1 MTTPPE
7 TTPFHFEAA
16 GDAAVLLVH
25 GFTGTP
31 YEMRGLG
38 QALHAAGLTVRGI
51 RLPGHAAPE
60 EMITAS
66 RDDWRRAVRAAYEE
80 LRAKYRRVA
89 VGGLSTGAL
98 LALDLAA
105 APGTTPD
112 AVVALAAPMFLYGWK
127 PRLLLPLLARTPL
140 RARMKWIKESPGNI
154 RDPAAQARHPS
165 LRWSHIGAVDELR
178 VLVAEVRRKL
188 PRITAPLL
196 VMHARGD
203 TTALVA
209 SADIVFAGVSSASKE
224 KIILTE
230 SYHIITVDLERAR
243 VEHDVV
249 RFLSRWLAAGEALPE
264 R

>member
-1 MTTPPE
+1 MTTTPD
-7 TTPFHFEAA
+7 TTPFHFDAP

-31 YEMRGLG
+31 YEMRGVG
-38 QALHAAGLTVRGI
+38 QALQAAGMTVRGI

-60 EMITAS
+60 DMITAS
-66 RDDWRRAVRAAYEE
+66 REDWRRAVREAYDE
-80 LRAKYRRVA
+80 LRAQYRRVA

-105 APGTTPD
+105 TPGAAPD

-127 PRLLLPLLARTPL
+127 PRFLLPLLARTPL
-140 RARMKWIKESPGNI
+140 RSRMKWVKESPGNI
-154 RDPAAQARHPS
+154 RDKIAQARHPS
-165 LRWSHIGAVDELR
+165 LRWSHIGALDELR
-178 VLVAEVRRKL
+178 VFVGEVRRKL

-209 SADIVFAGVSSASKE
+209 SADIVFAGVRSASKE

-230 SYHIITVDLERAR
+230 SYHIITVDLERER

-249 RFLSRWLAAGEALPE
+249 RFLSRWLLAGETFTG

>member
-1 MTTPPE
+1 MTTPD
-7 TTPFHFEAA
+7 TTPFLFEAP

-31 YEMRGLG
+31 YEMRALG
-38 QALHAAGLTVRGI
+38 AALHAAGLTVRGI

-66 RDDWRRAVRAAYEE
+66 REDWRRAVRAAYDD
-80 LRAKYRRVA
+80 LRARYRRVA

-105 APGTTPD
+105 TPGTAPD

-127 PRLLLPLLARTPL
+127 PRFLLPLLARTPL
-140 RARMKWIKESPGNI
+140 RSRMKWVKESPGNI
-154 RDPAAQARHPS
+154 RDRGAQARHPS
-165 LRWSHIGAVDELR
+165 IRWTHIGAVDELR
-178 VLVAEVRRKL
+178 ILVAEVRRKL
-188 PRITAPLL
+188 KRVTAPLL

-209 SADIVFAGVSSASKE
+209 SADIVYAGVRSANKE

-230 SYHIITVDLERAR
+230 SYHIITVDLERER
-243 VEHDVV
+243 VEREVV
-249 RFLSRWLAAGEALPE
+249 RFLSRWLLAEEAFTG

>member
-1 MTTPPE
+1 MTTTPD
-7 TTPFHFEAA
+7 TTPFHFEAP

-38 QALHAAGLTVRGI
+38 AALHAAGLTVKGI

-60 EMITAS
+60 AMITAT
-66 RDDWRRAVRAAYEE
+66 REDWRRAVREAYFD
-80 LRAKYRRVA
+80 LRAQFRRVA

-98 LALDLAA
+98 LSLDLAA
-105 APGTTPD
+105 SADQAPD

-127 PRLLLPLLARTPL
+127 PRLLLPVLARTPL
-140 RARMKWIKESPGNI
+140 RTRMKWVKESPGNI
-154 RDPAAQARHPS
+154 RDTAAQARHPS
-165 LRWSHIGAVDELR
+165 IRWSHIGAIDELR
-178 VLVAEVRRKL
+178 RYIGEVRARL
-188 PRITAPLL
+188 PKVTAPLL
-196 VMHARGD
+196 VMHAQAD

-209 SADIVFAGVSSASKE
+209 SADIVYAGVASVSKE

-230 SYHIITVDLERAR
+230 SYHIITVDLERER

-249 RFLSRWLAAGEALPE
+249 RFLSRWLLTGDTLS
-264 R
+264 RR

>member
-1 MTTPPE
+1 MTTPD
-7 TTPFHFEAA
+7 TTPFLFEAP

-31 YEMRGLG
+31 YEMRALG
-38 QALHAAGLTVRGI
+38 TALHAAGITVRGI

-60 EMITAS
+60 AMITAT
-66 RDDWRRAVRAAYEE
+66 REDWRRAVREAYDD
-80 LRAKYRRVA
+80 LRARYRRVA

-105 APGTTPD
+105 APGAAPD

-127 PRLLLPLLARTPL
+127 VRFLLPLLARTPL
-140 RARMKWIKESPGNI
+140 RSRMRWVKESPGNI
-154 RDPAAQARHPS
+154 RDRIAQARHPS
-165 LRWSHIGAVDELR
+165 IRWSHIGAVEELR
-178 VLVAEVRRKL
+178 LLIAEVRRKL

-209 SADIVFAGVSSASKE
+209 SADIVFAGVGSASKE

-230 SYHIITVDLERAR
+230 SYHIITVDLERERVAR
-243 VEHDVV
+243 DVV
-249 RFLSRWLAAGEALPE
+249 RFLSRWLHAGETLTG